1 MRIAS
6 LLPSA
11 TEILWSLGL
20 VDDIVGVSHEC
31 DFPAQVREKPAVIH
45 SRLPHGASAAEIDRI
60 VRAFMARG
68 ESLYGV
74 DADLLHAL
82 KPDLIVTQDLCH
94 VCSASPED
102 LASALTKFEERPEV
116 LCLNPQNLSEVWR
129 DVMLVAQATSRV
141 AQGERVLRDIRD
153 RLEALQ
159 QQIAVMKEER
169 PRVAF
174 LEWLDPFYAGGHWV
188 PEMVALAGGE
198 DVFGEIGRAS
208 FRVTMPQVVA
218 TAPEIIVVSPC
229 GYDAKQA
236 AEEYRKISWP
246 GEWFEIPA
254 VKNQR
259 VYAFEANSYASRPGP
274 RLAMGVEALAK
285 IFHPGVVVPV
295 DAERGFFLLNS
306 RREDQEL
313 GSAADSA
320 GAVGDA
326 SERRAHIL

>member
-31 DFPAQVREKPAVIH
+31 DFPAAVREKPAVIH

-60 VRAFMARG
+60 VREFMARG

-74 DADLLHAL
+74 DADLLHEL

-102 LASALTKFEERPEV
+102 LASALTKCDKRPEV

-141 AQGERVLRDIRD
+141 TEGQEVLRDIRE
-153 RLEALQ
+153 RLDTLAR
-159 QQIAVMKEER
+159 QIAVVTER

-174 LEWLDPFYAGGHWV
+174 LEWLDPFYVGGHWV

-208 FRVTMPQVVA
+208 FRVTMEQVVA
-218 TAPEIIVVSPC
+218 AAPEIIIVSPC

-236 AEEYRKISWP
+236 AQEYRKISWP
-246 GEWFEIPA
+246 AEWFEIPA
-254 VKNQR
+254 VKNNR

-274 RLAMGVEALAK
+274 RLATGVEALAK
-285 IFHPGVVVPV
+285 ILHPKITVSK
-295 DAERGFFLLNS
+295 DAERGFFLLNG
-306 RREDQEL
+306 RREDQEI
-313 GSAADSA
+313 GSPAAIDEA
-320 GAVGDA
+320 A
-326 SERRAHIL
+326 ERRAHIL